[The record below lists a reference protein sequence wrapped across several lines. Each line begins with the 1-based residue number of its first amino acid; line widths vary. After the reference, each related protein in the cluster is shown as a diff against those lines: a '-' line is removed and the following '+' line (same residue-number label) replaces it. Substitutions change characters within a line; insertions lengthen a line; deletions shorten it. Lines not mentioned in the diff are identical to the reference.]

1 MDDQVALTAFG
12 LLVVIVLIA
21 IGAFGAAIMSLF

>member
-1 MDDQVALTAFG
+1 MRR

-21 IGAFGAAIMSLF
+21 IAALLIIQFGPSIAFK